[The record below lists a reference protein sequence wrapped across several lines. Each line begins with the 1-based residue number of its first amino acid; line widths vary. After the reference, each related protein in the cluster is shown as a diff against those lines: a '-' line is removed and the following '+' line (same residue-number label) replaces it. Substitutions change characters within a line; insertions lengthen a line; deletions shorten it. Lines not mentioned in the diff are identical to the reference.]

1 MGLLPIWLSASR
13 SSNHIR
19 TSNARPMPTDR
30 APSPSF
36 PTAMH
41 WNPVKLRVR
50 LTFPPL
56 SGFAQVLDIHFRNQ
70 GSLIESTTEVSA
82 LDSLG
87 SHETPSKSLTPTNLE
102 KCRGK

>member
-13 SSNHIR
+13 SSNHIQ
-19 TSNARPMPTDR
+19 TSITHPTPTDR

-36 PTAMH
+36 LTVMH
-41 WNPVKLRVR
+41 WSPVKLRVR

-56 SGFAQVLDIHFRNQ
+56 SGFAQVLDIRFRNQ
-70 GSLIESTTEVSA
+70 GSLIESATEVSA

-87 SHETPSKSLTPTNLE
+87 SNETPSKSLTPTNRE